1 MAIKK
6 EIELEVKVDSVGTLK
21 QQLKEAQREVEALAA
36 KFGATSEQ
44 ATNAAKKAAELKD
57 QIGDAKALTDAF
69 NPDAKFAAFG
79 TALQG
84 VAGGFSAVQGAMGL
98 IGVESS
104 AVEATLLKVQSAMAL
119 SQGINSVIAA
129 KDSFTNLAAVLGK
142 TALGQKLLTAAQV
155 AGAVT
160 MRILNAVMAA
170 NPIFLIIAAIG
181 ALVGAFAYFTSSTE
195 TAADSNDRLN
205 ESLENQQDALNRS
218 NDSLMKAGETRLKIL
233 QAQGASEK
241 DLHDQTISNLK
252 DEEKARQ
259 NNFKF
264 IQKQLKEKN
273 KILAIAYEEENEDL
287 IKSTEEELK
296 ILQKKYIDIAYLKQ
310 DIDDKI
316 KIETVRFN
324 TQQKKIQDEEDK
336 KNAEE
341 AKQKQ
346 DEANKLAKERRDKR
360 IAAAKAEKEEQ
371 LRIEKERLAN
381 LKNLENQYLS
391 EKEEA
396 ENDYYNSKLT
406 DEQLEVQNT
415 RDKYFLLIEQ
425 AKIYGQDSATLE
437 EAQKNELAKISD
449 KYRLIEKEAAA
460 KAQQDVYDNKKGYL
474 EAALIEDENNLQAK
488 KDLLEVEKEIL
499 LQNKELTEGEIA
511 AIEAKYRKD
520 KEQLDAD
527 ELEKAKTNQRQRVE
541 MASNAIGILQDAM
554 SLFTA
559 NNEKDARR
567 NFKINKALSLSSA
580 VVNTAQAI
588 TAALATKNPLPFG
601 RFIEA
606 GMAAASGAVSI
617 AKIAG
622 TQFGGFGGGSGG
634 GGNKPS
640 TPNNMTQ
647 GVITPNF
654 NIVGNNGQNQLGQ
667 LGSPI
672 QAYVVSSDM
681 TSQQQLDRN
690 RLRNATF

>member
-21 QQLKEAQREVEALAA
+21 QQLKEAQREVETLAA

-241 DLHDQTISNLK
+241 ELHDQTISNLK
-252 DEEKARQ
+252 NEEIARQ

-273 KILAIAYEEENEDL
+273 KILAAAIDEENEDL
-287 IKSTEEELK
+287 IKSTKEELK
-296 ILQKKYIDIAYLKQ
+296 ILLKKYTDIAYLKQ

-324 TQQKKIQDEEDK
+324 TQQKKLQDEEDK

-371 LRIEKERLAN
+371 LRIEKEYNDAVKKAREELDA
-381 LKNLENQYLS
+381 EITRIGEAAR
-391 EKEEA
+391 EKRNKEQEE
-396 ENDYYNSKLT
+396 
-406 DEQLEVQNT
+406 
-415 RDKYFLLIEQ
+415 R
-425 AKIYGQDSATLE
+425 
-437 EAQKNELAKISD
+437 
-449 KYRLIEKEAAA
+449 KEAAA
-460 KAQQDVYDNKKGYL
+460 KAEQDIYDNARGYL

-488 KDLLEVEKEIL
+488 KDSLELERYIL

-511 AIEAKYRKD
+511 AIEAKYRKE

-527 ELEKAKTNQRQRVE
+527 ELEKTKTNQRQRVE

>member
-69 NPDAKFAAFG
+69 NPDAKFNAFG
-79 TALQG
+79 SALQG

-119 SQGINSVIAA
+119 SQGINSVLAA
-129 KDSFTNLAAVLGK
+129 KDSFTNLAAVIGK

-155 AGAVT
+155 AGAAT
-160 MRILNAVMAA
+160 MRVLNTVMKA
-170 NPIFLIIAAIG
+170 NPILLIVGGIT

-195 TAADSNDRLN
+195 TATHANDRLN
-205 ESLENQQDALNRS
+205 ESLQRQEDALNVS
-218 NDSLMKAGETRLKIL
+218 NSSLIKSGETRLKVL

-241 DLHDQTISNLK
+241 QLHDQSIKNIQN
-252 DEEKARQ
+252 EEKARQ
-259 NNFKF
+259 NNIKF
-264 IQKQLKEKN
+264 IEQKLNEKKLILKK
-273 KILAIAYEEENEDL
+273 AYDDDDDEL
-287 IKSTEEELK
+287 IKATQAELY
-296 ILQKKYIDIAYLKQ
+296 QTQMKYNELWRLKQ
-310 DIDDKI
+310 ELNDKLR
-316 KIETVRFN
+316 IENISFK
-324 TQQKKIQDEEDK
+324 TQQKQEQAEEDK
-336 KNAEE
+336 KDLEE

-346 DEANKLAKERRDKR
+346 QEANKRAQEAKQKR
-360 IAAAKAEKEEQ
+360 IAAAKEAKEERI
-371 LRIEKERLAN
+371 RIEKEYNDAVKKAQEELQDEITRIG
-381 LKNLENQYLS
+381 
-391 EKEEA
+391 EEA
-396 ENDYYNSKLT
+396 REKRNK
-406 DEQLEVQNT
+406 
-415 RDKYFLLIEQ
+415 EQ
-425 AKIYGQDSATLE
+425 AD
-437 EAQKNELAKISD
+437 
-449 KYRLIEKEAAA
+449 RKEAAA
-460 KAQQDVYDNKKGYL
+460 KAEQDIYDNAKGFI
-474 EAALIEDENNLQAK
+474 EAKLIEDENNLQAK
-488 KDLLEVEKEIL
+488 RDSLELERYIL

-511 AIEAKYRKD
+511 AIEAKYRKE

-567 NFKINKALSLSSA
+567 QFKINKALSLSSA

-622 TQFGGFGGGSGG
+622 TQFGGFGGGGSNGG
-634 GGNKPS
+634 GGNNPS
-640 TPNNMTQ
+640 SPNNNMTQ

>member
-69 NPDAKFAAFG
+69 NPDAKFNAFG
-79 TALQG
+79 SALQG

-119 SQGINSVIAA
+119 SQGINSVMAA
-129 KDSFTNLAAVLGK
+129 KDSFTNLAAVIGK

-155 AGAVT
+155 AGAAT
-160 MRILNAVMAA
+160 MRVLNVVMAA
-170 NPIFLIIAAIG
+170 NPVLLIVAGIT
-181 ALVGAFAYFTSSTE
+181 ALVGALAYFTSSSE
-195 TAADSNDRLN
+195 SAAEANDRLN
-205 ESLENQQDALNRS
+205 ESLKRQEEALDAS
-218 NDSLMKAGETRLKIL
+218 NSRLIKSGETKLAIL
-233 QAQGASEK
+233 EAQGADEK
-241 DLHDQTISNLK
+241 KIHNQTVQNIKN
-252 DEEKARQ
+252 EEKVRQ
-259 NNFKF
+259 NNIKF
-264 IQKQLKEKN
+264 IEQKHNEKKLLLKR
-273 KILAIAYEEENEDL
+273 AYEDEDSEL
-287 IKSTEEELK
+287 IKATRAEIYQTKAKYDEL
-296 ILQKKYIDIAYLKQ
+296 YALKQ
-310 DIDDKI
+310 DLNDKI
-316 KIETVRFN
+316 KIENIRFY
-324 TQQKKIQDEEDK
+324 TQQKQEQAEEDK
-336 KNAEE
+336 KEREE
-341 AKQKQ
+341 A
-346 DEANKLAKERRDKR
+346 NRIAKERRDKR
-360 IAAAKAEKEEQ
+360 IAAAKEAKEERIRQEKEYNDAVKKAQQE
-371 LRIEKERLAN
+371 LEDEITRIGEAARERRN
-381 LKNLENQYLS
+381 K
-391 EKEEA
+391 
-396 ENDYYNSKLT
+396 
-406 DEQLEVQNT
+406 
-415 RDKYFLLIEQ
+415 EQ
-425 AKIYGQDSATLE
+425 AD
-437 EAQKNELAKISD
+437 
-449 KYRLIEKEAAA
+449 RKEAAA
-460 KAQQDVYDNKKGYL
+460 KAEQDIYDNAKGFI
-474 EAALIEDENNLQAK
+474 EAKLIEDANNLQAK
-488 KDLLEVEKEIL
+488 KDSLELERYIL

-527 ELEKAKTNQRQRVE
+527 ELDKERANQRKKVE

-554 SLFTA
+554 TLFTA
-559 NNEKDARR
+559 KNEKDARR
-567 NFKINKALSLSSA
+567 QFKINKALSLSSA
-580 VVNTAQAI
+580 VVNTALAV
-588 TAALATKNPLPFG
+588 TAALTAGGNPLKLATGMQFV
-601 RFIEA
+601 EA
-606 GMAAASGAVSI
+606 GIAAASGAVSI

-622 TQFGGFGGGSGG
+622 TQFGGFDTGKSGG
-634 GGNKPS
+634 GGNNPS
-640 TPNNMTQ
+640 SPNSNMTQ

>member
-69 NPDAKFAAFG
+69 NPDAKFNAFG
-79 TALQG
+79 SALQG

-119 SQGINSVIAA
+119 SEGINSVMAA
-129 KDSFTNLAAVLGK
+129 KDSFTNLAAIIGK
-142 TALGQKLLTAAQV
+142 TTVGQQLLTAAQTV
-155 AGAVT
+155 GAAT
-160 MRILNAVMAA
+160 MRVLNTVMKA
-170 NPIFLIIAAIG
+170 NPILLIVGGIT
-181 ALVGAFAYFTSSTE
+181 ALVGALALFSSSTE
-195 TAADSNDRLN
+195 TATEANDRLN
-205 ESLENQQDALNRS
+205 ESLQRQEDALNIS
-218 NDSLMKAGETRLKIL
+218 NSNLIKSGETRLKIL

-241 DLHDQTISNLK
+241 QLYDQTIKNIK
-252 DEEKARQ
+252 NEEIQRQ
-259 NNFKF
+259 NNLKF
-264 IQKQLKEKN
+264 TEQKLKEKE
-273 KILAIAYEEENEDL
+273 KALLMGYLADDHDLVVSIRNE
-287 IKSTEEELK
+287 IRQTKAKHEEL
-296 ILQKKYIDIAYLKQ
+296 LRLKQ
-310 DIDDKI
+310 DIDDKL
-316 KIETVRFN
+316 KIENIRFR
-324 TQQKKIQDEEDK
+324 TEQKKAQDEEDK
-336 KNAEE
+336 KELEE
-341 AKQKQ
+341 EKQKQ
-346 DEANKLAKERRDKR
+346 AEATEASRKAEEKR
-360 IAAAKAEKEEQ
+360 IAKAAEKAAEK
-371 LRIEKERLAN
+371 LRLEKEYNDAV
-381 LKNLENQYLS
+381 KKAQQELEDEITRIGEAAR
-391 EKEEA
+391 EKR
-396 ENDYYNSKLT
+396 NK
-406 DEQLEVQNT
+406 
-415 RDKYFLLIEQ
+415 EQ
-425 AKIYGQDSATLE
+425 AD
-437 EAQKNELAKISD
+437 
-449 KYRLIEKEAAA
+449 RKEAAA
-460 KAQQDVYDNKKGYL
+460 KAEQDIYDNAKGFI
-474 EAALIEDENNLQAK
+474 EAKLIDDANNLQAK
-488 KDLLEVEKEIL
+488 KDSLELERYIL

-527 ELEKAKTNQRQRVE
+527 ELEKAKANQRQKVE

-567 NFKINKALSLSSA
+567 QFKINKALSLSSA

-622 TQFGGFGGGSGG
+622 TQFGGFGGGGSNGG
-634 GGNKPS
+634 GGNNPS
-640 TPNNMTQ
+640 SPNNNMTQ

-672 QAYVVSSDM
+672 QAYVVSGDM

>member
-36 KFGATSEQ
+36 KFGATSEA
-44 ATNAAKKAAELKD
+44 ATNAARKAAELKD

-69 NPDAKFAAFG
+69 NPDAKFNAFG
-79 TALQG
+79 SALQG

-119 SQGINSVIAA
+119 SEGINSVMAA
-129 KDSFTNLAAVLGK
+129 KDSFTNLAAIIGK
-142 TALGQKLLTAAQV
+142 TTVGQQLLTAAQTV
-155 AGAVT
+155 GAAT
-160 MRILNAVMAA
+160 MRVLNTVMKA
-170 NPIFLIIAAIG
+170 NPILLIVGGIT
-181 ALVGAFAYFTSSTE
+181 ALVGALALFSSSTE
-195 TAADSNDRLN
+195 TATEANDRLN
-205 ESLENQQDALNRS
+205 ESLQRQEDALNIS
-218 NDSLMKAGETRLKIL
+218 NSNLIKSGETRLKIL

-241 DLHDQTISNLK
+241 QLHDQTIKNIK
-252 DEEKARQ
+252 NEEIQRQ
-259 NNFKF
+259 NNLKF
-264 IQKQLKEKN
+264 TEQKLKEKE
-273 KILAIAYEEENEDL
+273 KALLMGYLADDHDLVVSIRNE
-287 IKSTEEELK
+287 IRQTKAKHEEL
-296 ILQKKYIDIAYLKQ
+296 LRLKQ
-310 DIDDKI
+310 DIDDKLT
-316 KIETVRFN
+316 IENIRFR
-324 TQQKKIQDEEDK
+324 TEQKKAQDEEDK
-336 KNAEE
+336 KELEE

-346 DEANKLAKERRDKR
+346 AEANRLAKERRDKR
-360 IAAAKAEKEEQ
+360 IAAAKEAKAEQ
-371 LRIEKERLAN
+371 LRIEKEYNDAVKKAQQEL
-381 LKNLENQYLS
+381 
-391 EKEEA
+391 EA
-396 ENDYYNSKLT
+396 EI
-406 DEQLEVQNT
+406 T
-415 RDKYFLLIEQ
+415 RIGEAARERRNKEQ
-425 AKIYGQDSATLE
+425 AD
-437 EAQKNELAKISD
+437 
-449 KYRLIEKEAAA
+449 RKEAAA
-460 KAQQDVYDNKKGYL
+460 KAEQDIYDNAKGFI
-474 EAALIEDENNLQAK
+474 EAKLIEDENNLQAK
-488 KDLLEVEKEIL
+488 RDSLELERYIL

-520 KEQLDAD
+520 REQLDKD
-527 ELEKAKTNQRQRVE
+527 ELEKTKANQRQKVE

-554 SLFTA
+554 SLFTV

-567 NFKINKALSLSSA
+567 QFKINKALSLSSA

-622 TQFGGFGGGSGG
+622 TQFGGFGGGGSNGG
-634 GGNKPS
+634 GGNNPS
-640 TPNNMTQ
+640 SPNNNMTQ

>member
-69 NPDAKFAAFG
+69 NPDAKFNAFG
-79 TALQG
+79 SALQG

-119 SQGINSVIAA
+119 SQGINSVLAA
-129 KDSFTNLAAVLGK
+129 KDSFTNLAAVIGK

-155 AGAVT
+155 AGAAA
-160 MRILNAVMAA
+160 MRVLNVVMAA
-170 NPIFLIIAAIG
+170 NPVLLIVAGIT
-181 ALVGAFAYFTSSTE
+181 ALVGALAYFTSSSE
-195 TAADSNDRLN
+195 SAAEANDKLN
-205 ESLENQQDALNRS
+205 ESLKRQEEALDAS
-218 NDSLMKAGETRLKIL
+218 NSRLIKSGETKLAIL
-233 QAQGASEK
+233 EAQGADEK
-241 DLHDQTISNLK
+241 KIHNQTVQNIKN
-252 DEEKARQ
+252 EEKVRQ
-259 NNFKF
+259 NNIKF
-264 IQKQLKEKN
+264 IEQKHNEKKLLLKR
-273 KILAIAYEEENEDL
+273 AYEDEDSEL
-287 IKSTEEELK
+287 IKATRAEIYQTKAKYDEL
-296 ILQKKYIDIAYLKQ
+296 YNLKQ
-310 DIDDKI
+310 DLNDKI
-316 KIETVRFN
+316 RIENIRFN
-324 TQQKKIQDEEDK
+324 TQQKKEQAEEDK
-336 KNAEE
+336 KNAE
-341 AKQKQ
+341 AAA
-346 DEANKLAKERRDKR
+346 EANRKAEEKRKAK
-360 IAAAKAEKEEQ
+360 AAAKAAEKLRLEKE
-371 LRIEKERLAN
+371 
-381 LKNLENQYLS
+381 Y
-391 EKEEA
+391 
-396 ENDYYNSKLT
+396 NDAVKKAQQDLD
-406 DEQLEVQNT
+406 DELN
-415 RDKYFLLIEQ
+415 
-425 AKIYGQDSATLE
+425 KIY
-437 EAQKNELAKISD
+437 EAWEAKRAKD
-449 KYRLIEKEAAA
+449 QADRKEAAA
-460 KAQQDVYDNKKGYL
+460 KAEQDIYDNAKGYL
-474 EAALIEDENNLQAK
+474 EAAAINYEDNLQVK

-527 ELEKAKTNQRQRVE
+527 ELEKTKANQRQKVQ
-541 MASNAIGILQDAM
+541 MAANAIGILQDAM

-567 NFKINKALSLSSA
+567 QFKINKALSLSSA

-622 TQFGGFGGGSGG
+622 TQFGGFDTGNSGG
-634 GGNKPS
+634 GGNNPS
-640 TPNNMTQ
+640 TPNNNMTQ

>member
-36 KFGATSEQ
+36 KFGATSEA
-44 ATNAAKKAAELKD
+44 ATNAAKRAAELKD

-69 NPDAKFAAFG
+69 NPDAKFNAFG
-79 TALQG
+79 TSLQG

-119 SQGINSVIAA
+119 SEGINSVMAA
-129 KDSFTNLAAVLGK
+129 KDSFTNLAAIIGK
-142 TALGQKLLTAAQV
+142 TTVGQQLLTAAQTV
-155 AGAVT
+155 GAAT
-160 MRILNAVMAA
+160 MRVLNTVMKA
-170 NPIFLIIAAIG
+170 NPILLIVGGIT
-181 ALVGAFAYFTSSTE
+181 ALVGAFALFSSSTE
-195 TAADSNDRLN
+195 TATEANDRLN
-205 ESLENQQDALNRS
+205 ESLQRQEDALNIS
-218 NDSLMKAGETRLKIL
+218 NSNLIKSGETRLKIL

-241 DLHDQTISNLK
+241 QLYDQTIKNIK
-252 DEEKARQ
+252 DEEIVRQ
-259 NNFKF
+259 NNLKF
-264 IQKQLKEKN
+264 TEEQLKKKEKA
-273 KILAIAYEEENEDL
+273 LL
-287 IKSTEEELK
+287 
-296 ILQKKYIDIAYLKQ
+296 IAYLADDHDLVVATRNEIRQTKAKHEELIRLKQ
-310 DIDDKI
+310 DLDDKL
-316 KIETVRFN
+316 KIENIRFR
-324 TQQKKIQDEEDK
+324 TEQKKAQDEEDK
-336 KNAEE
+336 KELEE

-346 DEANKLAKERRDKR
+346 AEANRLAKERRDKR
-360 IAAAKAEKEEQ
+360 IAAAKEAREERI
-371 LRIEKERLAN
+371 RIEKEYNDAVIKAREEL
-381 LKNLENQYLS
+381 
-391 EKEEA
+391 EA
-396 ENDYYNSKLT
+396 EI
-406 DEQLEVQNT
+406 T
-415 RDKYFLLIEQ
+415 RI
-425 AKIYGQDSATLE
+425 G
-437 EAQKNELAKISD
+437 EAAREKRNKDQSD
-449 KYRLIEKEAAA
+449 RKEAAA
-460 KAQQDVYDNKKGYL
+460 KAEQDIYDNAKGYL
-474 EAALIEDENNLQAK
+474 EAAAINYEDNLQVK
-488 KDLLEVEKEIL
+488 KDLLEIEKEIL

-520 KEQLDAD
+520 REQLDKD
-527 ELEKAKTNQRQRVE
+527 ELEKTKANQRQKVE

-567 NFKINKALSLSSA
+567 QFKINKALSLSSA

-622 TQFGGFGGGSGG
+622 TQFGGFGGGGSNGG
-634 GGNKPS
+634 GGNNPS
-640 TPNNMTQ
+640 SPNNNMTQ

>member
-69 NPDAKFAAFG
+69 NPDAKFNAFG
-79 TALQG
+79 SALQG

-119 SQGINSVIAA
+119 SQGINSVLAA
-129 KDSFTNLAAVLGK
+129 KDSFTNLAAVIGK

-155 AGAVT
+155 AGAAT
-160 MRILNAVMAA
+160 MRVLNVVMAA
-170 NPIFLIIAAIG
+170 NPVLLIVAG
-181 ALVGAFAYFTSSTE
+181 VTALAGAFYALTRSTDKEAEAQKELNRQHELSIRLMKQSQDEVDRYSSLLNTSSKNKIALAKAEGANSEEIFQLEKARLEEQIRYRKLAHDSGAKLSTE
-195 TAADSNDRLN
+195 QY
-205 ESLENQQDALNRS
+205 EQQKQDKY
-218 NDSLMKAGETRLKIL
+218 DLKIL
-233 QAQGASEK
+233 EAQHNT
-241 DLHDQTISNLK
+241 DI
-252 DEEKARQ
+252 
-259 NNFKF
+259 
-264 IQKQLKEKN
+264 
-273 KILAIAYEEENEDL
+273 NEL
-287 IKSTEEELK
+287 
-296 ILQKKYIDIAYLKQ
+296 
-310 DIDDKI
+310 
-316 KIETVRFN
+316 N
-324 TQQKKIQDEEDK
+324 K
-336 KNAEE
+336 KNAEAAAE
-341 AKQKQ
+341 ASRKAT
-346 DEANKLAKERRDKR
+346 ESANAK
-360 IAAAKAEKEEQ
+360 AAAKAAEKLTLEKEYNDAVKKAQQDLDDE
-371 LRIEKERLAN
+371 LNKIW
-381 LKNLENQYLS
+381 
-391 EKEEA
+391 EA
-396 ENDYYNSKLT
+396 WEAKRAKD
-406 DEQLEVQNT
+406 
-415 RDKYFLLIEQ
+415 Q
-425 AKIYGQDSATLE
+425 AD
-437 EAQKNELAKISD
+437 
-449 KYRLIEKEAAA
+449 RKEAAA
-460 KAQQDVYDNKKGYL
+460 KAEQDIYDNAKGYL
-474 EAALIEDENNLQAK
+474 EAAAINYEDNLQVK

-527 ELEKAKTNQRQRVE
+527 ELEKTKANQRQKVQ
-541 MASNAIGILQDAM
+541 MAANAIGILQDAM

-567 NFKINKALSLSSA
+567 QFKINKALSLSSA

-622 TQFGGFGGGSGG
+622 TQFGGFDTGKSGG
-634 GGNKPS
+634 GGNNPS
-640 TPNNMTQ
+640 TPNNNMTQ

>member
-69 NPDAKFAAFG
+69 NPDAKFNAFG
-79 TALQG
+79 SALQG

-98 IGVESS
+98 VGVESS

-119 SQGINSVIAA
+119 SQGINSVMAA

-264 IQKQLKEKN
+264 IQQQLKEKN
-273 KILAIAYEEENEDL
+273 KILAIAVEEENEDL
-287 IKSTEEELK
+287 IKSTKEELK
-296 ILQKKYIDIAYLKQ
+296 ILQKKYTDIAYLKQ

-316 KIETVRFN
+316 KIETIRFN

-360 IAAAKAEKEEQ
+360 IAAAKEEKEEQ
-371 LRIEKERLAN
+371 LRIEKEYNDAVKKAQEELDAEITRIGEAAR
-381 LKNLENQYLS
+381 
-391 EKEEA
+391 EKRNKEQEE
-396 ENDYYNSKLT
+396 
-406 DEQLEVQNT
+406 
-415 RDKYFLLIEQ
+415 R
-425 AKIYGQDSATLE
+425 
-437 EAQKNELAKISD
+437 
-449 KYRLIEKEAAA
+449 KEAAA
-460 KAQQDVYDNKKGYL
+460 KAEQDIYDNARGYL

-488 KDLLEVEKEIL
+488 KDSLELERYIL

-622 TQFGGFGGGSGG
+622 TQFGGFGGGGSGG

-654 NIVGNNGQNQLGQ
+654 NIVGNNGQNQLGN
-667 LGSPI
+667 LAPV
-672 QAYVVSSDM
+672 QAYVVSGDM

>member
-69 NPDAKFAAFG
+69 NPDAKFNAFG
-79 TALQG
+79 SALQG

-119 SQGINSVIAA
+119 SEGINSVMAA
-129 KDSFTNLAAVLGK
+129 KDSFTNLAAIIGK
-142 TALGQKLLTAAQV
+142 TTVGQQLLTAAQTV
-155 AGAVT
+155 GAAT
-160 MRILNAVMAA
+160 MRVLNTVMKA
-170 NPIFLIIAAIG
+170 NPILLIVGGIT
-181 ALVGAFAYFTSSTE
+181 ALVGALALFSSSTE
-195 TAADSNDRLN
+195 TATEANDRLN
-205 ESLENQQDALNRS
+205 ESLQRQEDALNIS
-218 NDSLMKAGETRLKIL
+218 NSNLIKSGETRLKIL

-241 DLHDQTISNLK
+241 QLYDQTIKNIK
-252 DEEKARQ
+252 NEEIQRQ
-259 NNFKF
+259 NNLKF
-264 IQKQLKEKN
+264 TEQKLKEKE
-273 KILAIAYEEENEDL
+273 KALLMGYLADDHDLVVSIRNE
-287 IKSTEEELK
+287 IRQTKAKHEEL
-296 ILQKKYIDIAYLKQ
+296 LRLKQ
-310 DIDDKI
+310 DIDDKL
-316 KIETVRFN
+316 KIENIRFR
-324 TQQKKIQDEEDK
+324 TEQKKAQDEEDK
-336 KNAEE
+336 KELEE
-341 AKQKQ
+341 EKQKQ
-346 DEANKLAKERRDKR
+346 AEATEASRKAEEKR
-360 IAAAKAEKEEQ
+360 IAKAAEKAAEK
-371 LRIEKERLAN
+371 LRLEKEYNDAV
-381 LKNLENQYLS
+381 KKAQQELEDEITRIGEAAR
-391 EKEEA
+391 EKR
-396 ENDYYNSKLT
+396 NK
-406 DEQLEVQNT
+406 
-415 RDKYFLLIEQ
+415 EQ
-425 AKIYGQDSATLE
+425 AD
-437 EAQKNELAKISD
+437 
-449 KYRLIEKEAAA
+449 RKEAAA
-460 KAQQDVYDNKKGYL
+460 KAEQDIYDNAKGFI
-474 EAALIEDENNLQAK
+474 EAKLIDDANNLQAK
-488 KDLLEVEKEIL
+488 KDSLELERYIL

-527 ELEKAKTNQRQRVE
+527 ELEKAKANQRQKVE

-567 NFKINKALSLSSA
+567 QFKINKALSLSSA

-622 TQFGGFGGGSGG
+622 TQFGGFGGGGSNGG
-634 GGNKPS
+634 GGNNPS
-640 TPNNMTQ
+640 SPNNNMTQ